1 MKKEDFARE
10 FLIYLGLFYG
20 SILFTSLVLV
30 LISIPGMH
38 VHITYLKFEW
48 NILKVPVK

>member
-1 MKKEDFARE
+1 MKKEDFVRV

-20 SILFTSLVLV
+20 NILFTSLVLV
-30 LISIPGMH
+30 LISISGMH
-38 VHITYLKFEW
+38 VNITYPKFEW